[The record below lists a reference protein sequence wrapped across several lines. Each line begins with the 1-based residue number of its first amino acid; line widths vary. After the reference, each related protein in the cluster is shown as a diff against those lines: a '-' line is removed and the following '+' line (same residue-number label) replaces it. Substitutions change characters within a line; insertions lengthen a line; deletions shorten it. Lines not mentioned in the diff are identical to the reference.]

1 MNNGNWVKQKA
12 EFVIKVLVTST
23 YSLFNIVVS
32 LTSTFNFLSSNKQ
45 PIMIA
50 NIFIGLIAFIH
61 LYILWMEM
69 FAWTTVG
76 KKTFKS
82 LPEYLFEPTKVLAAN
97 QGLYNGFLSAGLIW
111 SLFIADAQWHKNVAL
126 FFLICVLVAGIYGAL
141 TASKKI
147 FFVQALP
154 ALIAIALLLFA

>member
-1 MNNGNWVKQKA
+1 MC
-12 EFVIKVLVTST
+12 
-23 YSLFNIVVS
+23 NILATLS
-32 LTSTFNFLSSNKQ
+32 LTLNRLASIKKS
-45 PIMIA
+45 IMIA
-50 NIFIGLIAFIH
+50 NIFIGLVAFIH

-82 LPEYLFEPTKVLAAN
+82 LPENLFEPTKVLAAN

-111 SLFIADAQWHKNVAL
+111 SLFITDVQWHKNVAV
-126 FFLICVLVAGIYGAL
+126 FFLICVSVAGIYGAL

-154 ALIAIALLLFA
+154 ALITIALLLFA